1 MFSLY
6 VAFAT
11 ILFLPYPDISFCL
24 IFGVRFLFLHIICV
38 LISIVFHGF
47 VPQFFTILKCRG
59 TLALIS
65 TCFIQ
70 HIVCIHQKRTPTF
83 HFSCFLGYTFPNCCS
98 FYTTYGL
105 YPQKN
110 VPRHFFFPF
119 FEVHILKLPL
129 FCTTYSLYSSKTYP
143 GISSFLFLRYTCPN
157 CCSFYTTY
165 GLYPQ
170 KNVPRH
176 FFFPFF
182 EVRIPKP
189 PFISHNK
196 YIVQFTQNLSKP
208 LFITSFHKNNRP
220 AFRSKRLF
228 FQECF
233 LIQFQVSQISS

>member
-11 ILFLPYPDISFCL
+11 ILFLLYPYISFCL

-38 LISIVFHGF
+38 LIFIVFYGF

-59 TLALIS
+59 TLAIIS
-65 TCFIQ
+65 TCFAQ
-70 HIVCIHQKRTPTF
+70 HIVCVRQKRTPTF
-83 HFSCFLGYTFPNCCS
+83 HFSCFFGYTFPNCCS

-110 VPRHFFFPF
+110 VPP
-119 FEVHILKLPL
+119 
-129 FCTTYSLYSSKTYP
+129 
-143 GISSFLFLRYTCPN
+143 
-157 CCSFYTTY
+157 
-165 GLYPQ
+165 
-170 KNVPRH
+170 H

-182 EVRIPKP
+182 EVRMPKP